1 VPGEQVYR
9 LKPLAEAPA
18 VELLREHAPSL
29 DASYAELAVAVRELG
44 RLPGAIVRAAEHET
58 NGTSW
63 ARLLAEKLRS
73 IRRG

>member
-1 VPGEQVYR
+1 
-9 LKPLAEAPA
+9 
-18 VELLREHAPSL
+18 
-29 DASYAELAVAVRELG
+29 VRELG